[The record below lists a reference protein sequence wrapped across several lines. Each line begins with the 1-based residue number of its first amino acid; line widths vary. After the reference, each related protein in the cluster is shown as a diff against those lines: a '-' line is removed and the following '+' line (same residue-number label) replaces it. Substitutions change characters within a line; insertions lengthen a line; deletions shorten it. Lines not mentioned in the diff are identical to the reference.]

1 MPVQIAVPT
10 DARRDEL
17 KHFLRSRR
25 ERLSPKDFGFPEGS
39 RRRTP
44 GLRRDEVA
52 LLANIGTTT
61 YTFLE
66 QGRDINVS
74 NHVLDRLAAVL
85 RLSAEEKR
93 HLFRLA
99 VGDQPRLAP
108 NPESLSSSLQSTLDY
123 LGPCPSLIL
132 NYKFD
137 LVAFNQAAMVV
148 YKYPPDAVEKR
159 YNIMNGLVLDQER
172 QKLWVDLEF
181 YMSNLVAFFRLNYAR
196 YTDDPEMLGLV
207 RTLEE
212 KSEDFRRWW
221 SLYELLDGED
231 LLKPIHLNHT
241 ELGELVGHFNLFTI
255 FGYRDLTASVFT
267 PVPGT
272 GTAEKIQKALGSKAV
287 AIK

>member
-1 MPVQIAVPT
+1 VPT

-25 ERLSPKDFGFPEGS
+25 ERLSPKDFGFAEGT

-74 NHVLDRLAAVL
+74 SHVLDRLAAVL
-85 RLSAEEKR
+85 RLSSEEKR
-93 HLFRLA
+93 HLYRLA
-99 VGDQPRLAP
+99 IGDLPRLAP
-108 NPESLSSSLQSTLDY
+108 SPESLSSSLQSTLDY

-137 LVAFNQAAMVV
+137 LMAFNRAAMVV
-148 YKYPPDAVEKR
+148 FKYPPDAAEKG
-159 YNIMNGLVLDQER
+159 YNIMTSLVLDQER

-181 YMSNLVAFFRLNYAR
+181 YMTNLVAFFRLNYAR

-207 RTLEE
+207 RSLEE

-221 SLYELLDGED
+221 SLYELLDVED
-231 LLKPIHLNHT
+231 LLKPIRLKHSD
-241 ELGELVGHFNLFTI
+241 LGELEGHFNLFTI

-267 PVPGT
+267 PIPGT
-272 GTAEKIQKALGSKAV
+272 GTAEKISRAIASNVVSAL
-287 AIK
+287 